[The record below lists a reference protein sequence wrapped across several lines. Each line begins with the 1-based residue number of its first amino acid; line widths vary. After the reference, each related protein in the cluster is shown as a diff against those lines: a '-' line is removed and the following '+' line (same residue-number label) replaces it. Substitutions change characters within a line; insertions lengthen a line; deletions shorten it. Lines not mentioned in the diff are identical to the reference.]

1 MLTAASPP
9 RHFPSLRSLAR
20 GFFLYGVLPVVAL
33 IGCFY
38 AYLVETTNF
47 HPVIAGELYRS
58 SQPSAST
65 IALLQKKYGIK
76 TIINLR
82 GDNSGHR
89 WYDAEIAQ
97 AKVLDINHID
107 FRMSSRHELT
117 QAQAAQ
123 LVQLMRDAPK
133 PLLIHCQGGSDRSG
147 LASVIYMNRIAGQS
161 EDRAELQLSPLF
173 GHFGIPY
180 LSGTYEMD
188 KTWENVEVAYGIE
201 GSNIASLQDTPR
213 NSQKIVH

>member
-1 MLTAASPP
+1 MPTAISP
-9 RHFPSLRSLAR
+9 RRFPSLRYLAR
-20 GFFLYGVLPVVAL
+20 GFFLYGVLPVVAI

-38 AYLVETTNF
+38 AYLIETTNF

-65 IALLQKKYGIK
+65 IAQLQKQYGIR

-97 AKVLDINHID
+97 AKELDINHID
-107 FRMSSRHELT
+107 FRMSSRHELS
-117 QAQAAQ
+117 QEQAAQ

-133 PLLIHCQGGSDRSG
+133 PLLIHCQAGADRTG
-147 LASVIYMNRIAGQS
+147 LATALYLAAIGKSSERVAEAQMSIYYGHIGLPISAAYPMDATFEKLEPWLG
-161 EDRAELQLSPLF
+161 LS
-173 GHFGIPY
+173 
-180 LSGTYEMD
+180 S
-188 KTWENVEVAYGIE
+188 
-201 GSNIASLQDTPR
+201 S
-213 NSQKIVH
+213 